1 MCDRCAEFSHFL
13 VSYKEKSSSKE
24 DGFKLKK
31 KDVEKVVNFSQTWVQ
46 RQCSCWFRGENV
58 ERFQQLTQ
66 SIIILVLQLLKTYK
80 GEPTVFNPK
89 VSDDEWQIDEL
100 DKPLHF
106 LAKVFL
112 LNFPL
117 YSVQKQVIQAKLED
131 MGQCDGIG
139 NSFCPDMHELEVPA
153 FLFRNVN
160 LFNKC
165 GGVEIMTQCFDH
177 QSLPVT
183 VAHAMIAVVCNLKLW
198 INFRM
203 VIQMFIP
210 LRSKVLRYMCK
221 MADKDLRT
229 QGIKAMADYMWSA
242 VKDPLESPASFDRD
256 GLQLAF
262 KYFTSSTLTMRLAGI
277 SQINNHINLYG
288 EVCSGGDGGGSE
300 ADSIGSC
307 LANWLLENNII
318 SHIFGP
324 NLHVEVIKQSHVIL
338 NFLAMECKITN
349 EHMDIMWGAAQL
361 KHVSKQVYD
370 LLTPLVKHVETGPV
384 LHLYNLLCTLEP
396 RHHSEQ
402 SLLLTSNILK
412 FIWASSASYSL
423 AQGGSRRGRYP
434 PSSTSNSDEEGS
446 DEGGGG
452 PTPCKRARHGTGG
465 GKLKDSSNDSIK
477 VEEIKDTEKKRSNA
491 DQPRGQKSKRARI
504 LHGKLK
510 KKLRAV
516 GEPEGQ
522 VQRGKR
528 PVPHQPRFSISNEV
542 EDNDDDNESDEDDD
556 EDDEDE
562 DGEDEEDEEEGDS
575 GAEDLKRKNNVIANP
590 ADMVIRSGSSE
601 FLRSS
606 TPDSGGGAAVI
617 SELAN
622 LVQGQQRQFLRN
634 FRPPTRSQDIV
645 ESNMSGDEEEGSLSS
660 RMSNK
665 SEKNMAD
672 FDGEDSACDDELAQL
687 AATAQFCSQAHMS
700 PQLMYHSRFLH
711 QSSKLAKEMAPIL
724 SQFNID
730 SVCKPGK
737 TLLWDLLQDENIV
750 QLGEGLALEAE
761 KVLNNLL
768 CFNTEKSIRK
778 KFIEGCLENIENN
791 RSVVIS
797 LKLLPKLFSSFQTS
811 PYSHHHHHHRSLS
824 HPLPPHPLGGPGEGN
839 VALWALTEHRMMS
852 RFFANLQ
859 EYTRGRKQA
868 EGGTP
873 SVHSHVTQVQ
883 ARLSFLTHI
892 YSPIGLPENITLSI
906 EEVDILWNC
915 LAEDKEC
922 ADEFFLWL
930 LNQASYKDQHALS
943 PAAIQHLYTRK
954 MPSLSPDT
962 ITMTALNFYQ
972 QLFMEN
978 KNEREGGGGGEE
990 GEGAEHGGDRTAMDH
1005 IWNIA
1010 LRASNTDVSLAAIQ
1024 YLNSYFMSRHLQM
1037 EPEFIARVMSHLSA
1051 ATASDTTHQQ
1061 EEANLVC
1068 IQRALLLLKSHLEIF
1083 RRRYAY
1089 HLRRWALEGQP
1100 GLGGCHTLGGP
1111 VESVRVVIHA
1121 GGYNDKICLELAT
1134 SDFVA
1139 DLRAEVTH
1147 WYLSLGGDKRSGDEK
1162 EHGAGSDTIRM
1173 ITQGSEL
1180 TMDYEEKTLGEI
1192 GFKDQ
1197 QLLYIS
1203 PGISRSKKRGVE
1215 CPSALPPPPQHLL
1228 PTLLLLLPG
1237 HFEHL
1242 FHLMRT
1248 LSLMKTPT
1256 KEISI
1261 NNHHVL
1267 HPRGQLLSRR
1277 VWDILMLLPTS
1288 PTLVRGF
1295 ETLGGENSVSLE
1307 QLIDPASPQK
1317 LMYSLCIVESLSR
1330 PSSYRQKLGMAAMKA
1345 SNQISDESPSVK
1357 WSDTFIAHGGLRHLF
1372 DIFMSGVLQGNSEW
1386 HQDCL
1391 AQLLKLLVQLGIQSP
1406 DDGPSPDLLD
1416 YSVPSLK
1423 SRKRK
1428 PGGTKAGGGG
1438 GDKWVIPRLTARMTD
1453 MMSVDVVLGR
1463 INSIMIQLSAPR
1475 DPNLYKTGFCVR
1487 AQVVH
1492 YVMSLLLSWSQS
1504 CPHVVHYVMS
1514 LLLSWSQSCPHVVH
1528 YVMSLLLSWSQS
1540 CPHVVHY
1547 VMSLLLSWS
1556 QSCPHVREALI
1567 SSHEFPAW
1575 LHRLVL
1581 EDPEPGVRREA
1592 CSALYRL
1599 VLGSPVVAPLF
1610 NLLVGFLGAAESMT
1624 PQSAQS
1630 SVHQPA
1636 EEGKEPYGPACRDY
1650 FWLMGRLVD
1659 NLPDDALR
1667 EGVVDLN
1674 SLAERLTHSLATR
1687 EYREIRHVPS
1697 EDDGLVGMLTLL
1709 YNILRHSPSFKSSPT
1724 GHDLLEMVFDFLFA
1738 LPDPQNRHFPKCKS
1752 QSSRSAAYDLL
1763 VELVKGT
1770 MENYVTLHSRL
1781 LAQHKPGPRS
1791 PYPWDYWPTEDER
1804 SDTGYVGLTNLGA
1817 TCYLAS
1823 CLQHLFLMSQARRSI
1838 LATRVE
1844 PGRDT
1849 KHADTLRELQ
1859 KMFAYLAES
1868 ERKAYNPRSFCKA
1881 YTMDHQPLNT
1891 GEQKDMAEFFIDLVS
1906 KLEEMTPELKTLVKT
1921 LFGGVLSNNVVSL
1934 DCDHVSRTLE
1944 EFYTV
1949 RCQVADMRNL
1959 YESLDEVTLKDTLE
1973 GDNMYTCSQCG
1984 RKVRAEKRA
1993 CFKKLPHILCFN
2005 TMRYTFNMVTMLKE
2019 KVNTHFSFPMRLD
2032 MSGYVEKHLMP
2043 QHYQE
2048 EKLKSEARGEGEV
2061 GGEGGEDFNEN
2072 YEYELIGVTVHTGT
2086 ADGGHYYSFIRDRDK
2101 WLLFNDAEVKH
2112 FDSSQLAAEC
2122 FGGEMTSKTYDSV
2135 NDKFMEL
2142 NFEKTNSAYM
2152 LFYEWVGKEAG
2163 EQRGGGANGQRGGGA
2178 IKAEGAGSTSE
2189 MEVDPEPSSPPFSL
2203 SPELE
2208 EWIWKDNMM
2217 FLQDKNI
2224 FEHTYFQFMWQMC
2237 GYIPQTLSEDPT
2249 SMTLMTAELS
2259 TTFFLETFI
2268 HSKEKPTMVQWV
2280 ELLTKQFNA
2289 SQAAGEWFLKH
2300 MVASN
2305 WWPIQILIRCPN
2317 QMIRQM
2323 FQRLCFH
2330 VIQKLRE
2337 SHAPLFLKSDAKEA
2351 NTDLSEKD
2359 RMGYMSC
2366 LEHGAK
2372 AHLKHLTEY
2381 FSLLYDFSKMGEEE
2395 SQFLIAVHAI
2405 SLMVNFYL
2413 GPKSNEFVDVVSDE
2427 EEEEDIVP
2435 LPSTDKYK
2443 PASLEKMVTLV
2454 ASLVEKSRGPDH
2466 ALRLSNDDLT
2476 ALTGGKGFPFL
2487 YQQIKE
2493 CINLHQTRNLIF
2505 SLCRYNERLSNAV
2518 ISMMFAAIQKHA
2530 NHEACTP
2537 FFKMFTL
2544 LTEGGGSGP
2553 DSGTPCF
2560 SQAILSRIWE
2570 AAEYAPQATLDWL
2583 SVPRNKLAH
2592 AFVLQ
2597 SLDTWPERFLIAS
2610 NNQRVRTAAAYL
2622 LVSLVPNT
2630 HFRQGYRSARGFTS
2644 PHKEAALVPET
2655 QRILHMVLNAC
2666 LKLLSTA
2673 PQYIDAT
2680 PPTSSRLV
2688 QYFTVLNYFS
2698 MTRNEKLMLRNYMED
2713 LWKLFHPKLS
2723 EPTIP
2728 INLNKQSLLIFLFH
2742 ASVDCPENIN
2752 ALLQSPDIVK
2762 NLPFNYILAD
2772 HDDHDVIMY
2781 NRAMLPAYY
2790 GLLRLCCQQ
2799 SAEFRR
2805 HLASH
2810 QNIHWAFKNIAP
2822 HPSQYPAAVEELFQ
2836 LMHFFAAKDRN
2847 MSEKEL
2853 RDVTEF
2859 KQNTLLPFFKHLSDG
2874 RQGWLSLI
2882 SAVKNL
2888 VTEDEDR
2895 KFVIMNNGLGLFFE
2909 AFQILH
2915 NMYHETSGCHITLEL
2930 VELLVI
2936 LLDHVKYLGTLPNK
2950 KEARGPLLGVK
2961 DLSEVI
2967 RKIATLM
2974 NTYNPPELR
2983 NLAIELLKEMSM
2995 ILTAEM
3001 VKILVPLLYHCH
3013 AAFQESSDAIPMGPY
3028 FPHRGGSKAS
3038 MKNAPRHPVRPIV
3051 QMAVPHNQL
3060 DGPKGEDP
3068 EYDIA
3073 LLAFYTPYH
3082 AMIDTLCRL
3091 AAQQDCLS
3099 EPLITLSAILG
3110 FEAAPLHF
3118 TFFPEF
3124 WLEIAGDEELAKKYT
3139 STLVTCPYFIDYAEA
3154 VIIDERILLNNQVIY
3169 DFLVQFFPKV
3179 VTSSSVL
3186 TEQTCQIMECLVSTL
3201 ADIDSQQSD
3210 QISIASCA
3218 KLNAELRALSIVYC
3232 MQPPLLPPHQ
3242 FRPLLRK
3249 FLYKVKSRQVLI
3261 GEPSRKKLT
3270 AKPKDTPQADSEEKE
3285 SESKVPESA
3294 TTSASVAVDSPSV
3307 PACSEKT
3314 GISSEKSGT
3323 TSEKPGIS
3331 SEKSGTISDG
3341 EKPGT
3346 TSEEKKS
3353 GTTSDEGK
3361 ASTTSDEGKSDKP
3374 SGVSTDKA
3382 GEDTDKTPS
3391 KSGSDKPIDDRE
3403 VIVKASDTSGVD
3415 TSEVAGPSKQTDG
3428 ESTGLDTRPNERS
3441 SGSAAR
3447 PDSPSTIQW
3456 PAILEKTIFDLI
3468 TAINTKNRPQ
3478 PPLGAPSPAP
3488 NPNDES
3494 EEEET
3499 EEESDNEEE
3508 EESEEEE
3515 SEEEGEEEEEEN
3527 ESEVGEEEEE
3537 EGEEEGK

>member
-1 MCDRCAEFSHFL
+1 MKGKLEEKAEERWWE
-13 VSYKEKSSSKE
+13 KEGEIEQQWIIFGTLHCELQTQVTLLKLSNTVHIPILIFSSS
-24 DGFKLKK
+24 
-31 KDVEKVVNFSQTWVQ
+31 
-46 RQCSCWFRGENV
+46 
-58 ERFQQLTQ
+58 
-66 SIIILVLQLLKTYK
+66 
-80 GEPTVFNPK
+80 P
-89 VSDDEWQIDEL
+89 
-100 DKPLHF
+100 
-106 LAKVFL
+106 
-112 LNFPL
+112 
-117 YSVQKQVIQAKLED
+117 
-131 MGQCDGIG
+131 
-139 NSFCPDMHELEVPA
+139 
-153 FLFRNVN
+153 
-160 LFNKC
+160 
-165 GGVEIMTQCFDH
+165 
-177 QSLPVT
+177 
-183 VAHAMIAVVCNLKLW
+183 
-198 INFRM
+198 
-203 VIQMFIP
+203 
-210 LRSKVLRYMCK
+210 
-221 MADKDLRT
+221 
-229 QGIKAMADYMWSA
+229 
-242 VKDPLESPASFDRD
+242 
-256 GLQLAF
+256 
-262 KYFTSSTLTMRLAGI
+262 
-277 SQINNHINLYG
+277 
-288 EVCSGGDGGGSE
+288 
-300 ADSIGSC
+300 
-307 LANWLLENNII
+307 
-318 SHIFGP
+318 
-324 NLHVEVIKQSHVIL
+324 
-338 NFLAMECKITN
+338 
-349 EHMDIMWGAAQL
+349 
-361 KHVSKQVYD
+361 
-370 LLTPLVKHVETGPV
+370 
-384 LHLYNLLCTLEP
+384 
-396 RHHSEQ
+396 
-402 SLLLTSNILK
+402 
-412 FIWASSASYSL
+412 
-423 AQGGSRRGRYP
+423 
-434 PSSTSNSDEEGS
+434 
-446 DEGGGG
+446 
-452 PTPCKRARHGTGG
+452 
-465 GKLKDSSNDSIK
+465 
-477 VEEIKDTEKKRSNA
+477 
-491 DQPRGQKSKRARI
+491 
-504 LHGKLK
+504 
-510 KKLRAV
+510 
-516 GEPEGQ
+516 
-522 VQRGKR
+522 
-528 PVPHQPRFSISNEV
+528 
-542 EDNDDDNESDEDDD
+542 
-556 EDDEDE
+556 
-562 DGEDEEDEEEGDS
+562 
-575 GAEDLKRKNNVIANP
+575 
-590 ADMVIRSGSSE
+590 
-601 FLRSS
+601 
-606 TPDSGGGAAVI
+606 
-617 SELAN
+617 
-622 LVQGQQRQFLRN
+622 
-634 FRPPTRSQDIV
+634 
-645 ESNMSGDEEEGSLSS
+645 
-660 RMSNK
+660 
-665 SEKNMAD
+665 
-672 FDGEDSACDDELAQL
+672 
-687 AATAQFCSQAHMS
+687 
-700 PQLMYHSRFLH
+700 
-711 QSSKLAKEMAPIL
+711 
-724 SQFNID
+724 
-730 SVCKPGK
+730 
-737 TLLWDLLQDENIV
+737 
-750 QLGEGLALEAE
+750 
-761 KVLNNLL
+761 
-768 CFNTEKSIRK
+768 
-778 KFIEGCLENIENN
+778 
-791 RSVVIS
+791 
-797 LKLLPKLFSSFQTS
+797 
-811 PYSHHHHHHRSLS
+811 
-824 HPLPPHPLGGPGEGN
+824 
-839 VALWALTEHRMMS
+839 
-852 RFFANLQ
+852 
-859 EYTRGRKQA
+859 
-868 EGGTP
+868 
-873 SVHSHVTQVQ
+873 
-883 ARLSFLTHI
+883 
-892 YSPIGLPENITLSI
+892 
-906 EEVDILWNC
+906 
-915 LAEDKEC
+915 
-922 ADEFFLWL
+922 
-930 LNQASYKDQHALS
+930 
-943 PAAIQHLYTRK
+943 
-954 MPSLSPDT
+954 
-962 ITMTALNFYQ
+962 
-972 QLFMEN
+972 
-978 KNEREGGGGGEE
+978 
-990 GEGAEHGGDRTAMDH
+990 
-1005 IWNIA
+1005 
-1010 LRASNTDVSLAAIQ
+1010 DVSLAAIQ
-1024 YLNSYFMSRHLQM
+1024 YLNSYFMSRHLQL

-1051 ATASDTTHQQ
+1051 ATATDLTHQQ
-1061 EEANLVC
+1061 DETNLVC

-1089 HLRRWALEGQP
+1089 HLRRWSLEGQP
-1100 GLGGCHTLGGP
+1100 GLGCHTLGGP

-1134 SDFVA
+1134 TDFVA

-1147 WYLSLGGDKRSGDEK
+1147 WYLSLGGEKRATEEK
-1162 EHGAGSDTIRM
+1162 EHAGGSETIRM

-1203 PGISRSKKRGVE
+1203 PGISRSKKRGIE
-1215 CPSALPPPPQHLL
+1215 CPSALPPPPQQLL

-1237 HFEHL
+1237 HSEQL
-1242 FHLMRT
+1242 FNLMRT
-1248 LSLMKTPT
+1248 LSLMKMPT
-1256 KEISI
+1256 KGG
-1261 NNHHVL
+1261 HHVL

-1295 ETLGGENSVSLE
+1295 ETLGSGESSVSLE

-1345 SNQISDESPSVK
+1345 SHQDESPSNK
-1357 WSDTFIAHGGLRHLF
+1357 WSDTFILHGGLRHLF

-1391 AQLLKLLVQLGIQSP
+1391 AQLLKLLCQLGVQSP
-1406 DDGPSPDLLD
+1406 DEGSPELLD
-1416 YSVPSLK
+1416 YSLAPLK
-1423 SRKRK
+1423 PQGSGRKRK
-1428 PGGTKAGGGG
+1428 LVGGGKAGAGG
-1438 GDKWVIPRLTARMTD
+1438 GDKWVIPRLTNRMTD
-1453 MMSVDVVLGR
+1453 MMGVDLVLGR
-1463 INSIMIQLSAPR
+1463 INSIMIQLSSPR

-1504 CPHVVHYVMS
+1504 CS
-1514 LLLSWSQSCPHVVH
+1514 
-1528 YVMSLLLSWSQS
+1528 
-1540 CPHVVHY
+1540 
-1547 VMSLLLSWS
+1547 
-1556 QSCPHVREALI
+1556 HVREALI
-1567 SSHEFPAW
+1567 SSAEFPTW

-1581 EDPEPGVRREA
+1581 EDPEPGVRRET

-1599 VLGSPVVAPLF
+1599 TLGSPVVAPLF

-1624 PQSAQS
+1624 PQTSQL

-1659 NLPDDALR
+1659 NLPEDALK

-1674 SLAERLTHSLATR
+1674 SLAERVTHSLANR
-1687 EYREIRHVPS
+1687 EYRELRHVPS

-1709 YNILRHSPSFKSSPT
+1709 YNILRHSPSFKSSAT
-1724 GHDLLEMVFDFLFA
+1724 GHDLLEMVFNFLFA
-1738 LPDPQNRHFPKCKS
+1738 LPDPQNRHYPKCKS

-1763 VELVKGT
+1763 VELVKGN
-1770 MENYVTLHSRL
+1770 MDNYVTLHGKL
-1781 LAQHKPGPRS
+1781 LTQHKPGPRS

-1838 LATRVE
+1838 LSTCVDASSN
-1844 PGRDT
+1844 T

-1973 GDNMYTCSQCG
+1973 GDNMYTCSQCQ

-2048 EKLKSEARGEGEV
+2048 EKLKCKERGVE
-2061 GGEGGEDFNEN
+2061 GGEGGEDFNEH

-2086 ADGGHYYSFIRDRDK
+2086 ADGGHYYSFIRDKDK

-2152 LFYEWVGKEAG
+2152 LFYEWVGREAG
-2163 EQRGGGANGQRGGGA
+2163 QQRGVVLNKEQKGVLN
-2178 IKAEGAGSTSE
+2178 KAEGAGSTSE
-2189 MEVDPEPSSPPFSL
+2189 EIEMETEKEQPSSPPLRL

-2237 GYIPQTLSEDPT
+2237 GYIPQTLSEDPAKM
-2249 SMTLMTAELS
+2249 SLMTGELS

-2300 MVASN
+2300 MVTSN

-2366 LEHGAK
+2366 VTMFIRMLLSLLEHGAK

-2395 SQFLIAVHAI
+2395 TQFLIAVHAI

-2443 PASLEKMVTLV
+2443 PASLEKMITLV
-2454 ASLVEKSRGPDH
+2454 ASLVEKSRGPDNN
-2466 ALRLSNDDLT
+2466 LRLSNDDLN

-2493 CINLHQTRNLIF
+2493 CINIHQTRNLIF

-2544 LTEGGGSGP
+2544 LTEGGANAP
-2553 DSGTPCF
+2553 DSGMPCF
-2560 SQAILSRIWE
+2560 SQVILSRIWE

-2583 SVPRNKLAH
+2583 SVQVPRNKLAH
-2592 AFVLQ
+2592 GFVLQ

-2655 QRILHMVLNAC
+2655 QRILHTVLNSC
-2666 LKLLSTA
+2666 LKLLAVA

-2742 ASVDCPENIN
+2742 ASVDCPENIA

-2799 SAEFRR
+2799 SVEFRR

-2836 LMHFFAAKDRN
+2836 LMHFFAVKERN

-2888 VTEDEDR
+2888 VSEPEDR
-2895 KFVIMNNGLGLFFE
+2895 KFVIMNNGLCLFFE

-2915 NMYHETSGCHITLEL
+2915 NMYHETTGCHITLEL
-2930 VELLVI
+2930 VELMVI
-2936 LLDHVKYLGTLPNK
+2936 LLDHVKYLGTLSNK
-2950 KEARGPLLGVK
+2950 KESRAPLLGVK
-2961 DLSEVI
+2961 DLPEVI

-2974 NTYNPPELR
+2974 NTYNPPEVR
-2983 NLAIELLKEMSM
+2983 NLAIELLKDMSV
-2995 ILTAEM
+2995 ILTPEM

-3013 AAFQESSDAIPMGPY
+3013 AAFQESADAIPMGPY
-3028 FPHRGGSKAS
+3028 FPVRGNPKVGLKSA
-3038 MKNAPRHPVRPIV
+3038 ARHPVRPIV

-3068 EYDIA
+3068 DYDMA

-3082 AMIDTLCRL
+3082 GMIDTLCRL

-3124 WLEIAGDEELAKKYT
+3124 WLEIAADEELVKKYT

-3169 DFLVQFFPKV
+3169 DFLVQFFPK
-3179 VTSSSVL
+3179 TSSSVL
-3186 TEQTCQIMECLVSTL
+3186 TEQTCQIMECLVTTL
-3201 ADIDSQQSD
+3201 AEIDTHQSD
-3210 QISIASCA
+3210 QISIPCCA

-3232 MQPPLLPPHQ
+3232 MQPPLPPPHH

-3249 FLYKVKSRQVLI
+3249 FLVRIKSKEFVI
-3261 GEPSRKKLT
+3261 GEPSRKKPSSKS
-3270 AKPKDTPQADSEEKE
+3270 KPNASPQEQSSQDKETQKVISTNETPTSGEGIVQPDPVTPSDASSSGTDQTKTGESDNKEEKGE
-3285 SESKVPESA
+3285 S
-3294 TTSASVAVDSPSV
+3294 
-3307 PACSEKT
+3307 
-3314 GISSEKSGT
+3314 SGN
-3323 TSEKPGIS
+3323 
-3331 SEKSGTISDG
+3331 
-3341 EKPGT
+3341 
-3346 TSEEKKS
+3346 EKKTDEPTAS
-3353 GTTSDEGK
+3353 AEGTSQPL
-3361 ASTTSDEGKSDKP
+3361 S
-3374 SGVSTDKA
+3374 
-3382 GEDTDKTPS
+3382 
-3391 KSGSDKPIDDRE
+3391 
-3403 VIVKASDTSGVD
+3403 
-3415 TSEVAGPSKQTDG
+3415 
-3428 ESTGLDTRPNERS
+3428 PNL
-3441 SGSAAR
+3441 
-3447 PDSPSTIQW
+3447 QW
-3456 PAILEKTIFDLI
+3456 PAILEKTILDLI
-3468 TAINTKNRPQ
+3468 AALNTKSNTRHQSTSQASSSSTQ
-3478 PPLGAPSPAP
+3478 PSKESRGSIVEEAGEEGE
-3488 NPNDES
+3488 ES
-3494 EEEET
+3494 ESEA
-3499 EEESDNEEE
+3499 DEEE
-3508 EESEEEE
+3508 EESEGESGEEEE
-3515 SEEEGEEEEEEN
+3515 SE
-3527 ESEVGEEEEE
+3527 EVGEEEEGE
-3537 EGEEEGK
+3537 EDEEEEDGEEEGK